1 MKEMSISSGVIRL
14 IITGMSVD
22 GAVSEFPL
30 GAKLIAV
37 KHGWVFWKLNL
48 IRQKMHCTG
57 QESLKRWD
65 GNGQNDSI

>member
-1 MKEMSISSGVIRL
+1 MKEMSISRGAIRL

-37 KHGWVFWKLNL
+37 KHGWVFAEIESHSTEDALHRAREL
-48 IRQKMHCTG
+48 EKMG
-57 QESLKRWD
+57 WEWSV
-65 GNGQNDSI
+65 